1 MLRNPLFKFLLPL
14 LAVGII
20 LFGGWLWLRNYTK
33 HNDARRVPDMKGLF
47 FEEAQKMLAERD
59 LTGSVIDSIY
69 TDDVPKGSVVDQDP
83 AAGLDVKPGRKIYLV
98 LNASQAKMI
107 NMPKLV
113 DLSKR
118 QAISVMD
125 IIGLKVEELQYR
137 PDPCVDCV
145 IAQVYKG
152 KPILPESRIRR
163 GEALTL
169 VLGQGQNGS
178 RVPVP
183 DLRGLTNAEVQA
195 VLNMSSL
202 NLGVIATCDGCNTG
216 GDSAFARVRR
226 QSPGA
231 GANNMI
237 SLGSTIDI
245 WLTADTTGLH
255 PDADRSISKDSTNAS
270 N

>member
-1 MLRNPLFKFLLPL
+1 
-14 LAVGII
+14 
-20 LFGGWLWLRNYTK
+20 
-33 HNDARRVPDMKGLF
+33 
-47 FEEAQKMLAERD
+47 
-59 LTGSVIDSIY
+59 
-69 TDDVPKGSVVDQDP
+69 
-83 AAGLDVKPGRKIYLV
+83 
-98 LNASQAKMI
+98 MI

-145 IAQVYKG
+145 IAQLYKG

-163 GEALTL
+163 GEAITL
-169 VLGQGQNGS
+169 VLGQGQHGS

-202 NLGVIATCDGCNTG
+202 NLGVIATCDGCNTS

-237 SLGSTIDI
+237 SLGSAIDI
-245 WLTADTTGLH
+245 WLTADTAGLH